1 MFNVPSGLGIAVSTP
16 VSCLPP
22 VDPVELRVLR
32 VHLQK
37 FCAASRIA
45 NLWDRVSVLL
55 PFRPVS
61 VGCKFILLARSVVG
75 TMSRT
80 ALYQADRTLSD
91 TTPPQLSLLQN
102 TVFCVYAHIC
112 VTYREG
118 VGASYVTWD
127 PKRERTRECTP
138 LHSEVVLF

>member
-1 MFNVPSGLGIAVSTP
+1 
-16 VSCLPP
+16 
-22 VDPVELRVLR
+22 VDSVELRVLR

-61 VGCKFILLARSVVG
+61 VCCKFILLARSVVG

-102 TVFCVYAHIC
+102 TVCFVCMHIF
-112 VTYREG
+112 VLHTERVLGHLMLLGIRRENEQEN
-118 VGASYVTWD
+118 VHHYTVKWYFFNIII
-127 PKRERTRECTP
+127 E
-138 LHSEVVLF
+138 SEMDLDMWPA